1 MRGRGDHFPASPI
14 IVPMD
19 SEDVIICSERN
30 AGSMTPLIILL
41 CIGIPHAILGFGM
54 VGLGRS
60 EPTLRIVGSIFCLS
74 GTILLAISVFFFLG
88 WLNRR
93 IVADE
98 RGLTYTNR
106 LGRSAYAPWDQVSVT
121 DLKSTKGKLEFA
133 FPDLTTSFSR
143 SAKGFED
150 MRSYLRSRGKLI
162 DKAGRREPLLDYDE
176 VIDVEKLI

>member
-1 MRGRGDHFPASPI
+1 
-14 IVPMD
+14 MD
-19 SEDVIICSERN
+19 SDDIIICSERN

-41 CIGIPHAILGFGM
+41 CIGVPHAILGLGM
-54 VGLGRS
+54 VVLGWD
-60 EPTLRIVGSIFCLS
+60 EPALRITGPIFCLS

-88 WLNRR
+88 WLNRKV
-93 IVADE
+93 VADE
-98 RGLTYTNR
+98 RGVTYTNR
-106 LGRSAYAPWDQVSVT
+106 LGRSTYAPWDRVSVT
-121 DLKSTKGKLEFA
+121 DLKSTKGKLEFV

-176 VIDVEKLI
+176 VIDIEKLI